1 MSNVA
6 PYEKRQRGS
15 LIVFVLSL
23 LLVAGVFFLRDAP
36 VPGLTLAAVVAL
48 FLASFGSLTVRVDEG
63 AVKLRFGVGLIRR
76 TIPLGRIQAAA
87 RVRNRWWYGWGIHL
101 TPHGW
106 LWNVAGLDA
115 VELRLEEGK
124 VFRIG
129 TDDPEGLE
137 AALSTHLSQEIGH
150 VPGRTG
156 VSARDHGQM

>member
-23 LLVAGVFFLRDAP
+23 LLVAGVFFLRDAL

-63 AVKLRFGVGLIRR
+63 GVKLRFGVGLIRR
-76 TIPLGRIQAAA
+76 TIPLGRIQAAT

-150 VPGRTG
+150 VPGRAG
-156 VSARDHGQM
+156 VSARDHNQM

>member
-1 MSNVA
+1 MVNVA

-23 LLVAGVFFLRDAP
+23 LLVAGVFFLRDAL

-48 FLASFGSLTVRVDEG
+48 LLASFGSLEVRVDEE

-76 TIPLGRIQAAA
+76 TIALDRIESAA
-87 RVRNRWWYGWGIHL
+87 RVRNRWWYGWGIRL

-115 VELRLEEGK
+115 VELRLTDGK
-124 VFRIG
+124 LFRIG
-129 TDDPEGLE
+129 TGDPEGLE
-137 AALSTHLSQEIGH
+137 GALE
-150 VPGRTG
+150 
-156 VSARDHGQM
+156 ARLARERR

>member
-1 MSNVA
+1 MFN
-6 PYEKRQRGS
+6 
-15 LIVFVLSL
+15 
-23 LLVAGVFFLRDAP
+23 
-36 VPGLTLAAVVAL
+36 
-48 FLASFGSLTVRVDEG
+48 EG

>member
-1 MSNVA
+1 MVNVA

-23 LLVAGVFFLRDAP
+23 LLVAGVFFLRDAL

-48 FLASFGSLTVRVDEG
+48 LLASFGSLEVRVDEE

-76 TIPLGRIQAAA
+76 TIALDRIESAA
-87 RVRNRWWYGWGIHL
+87 RVRNRWWYGWGIRL

-115 VELRLEEGK
+115 VELRLTDGK
-124 VFRIG
+124 LFRIG
-129 TDDPEGLE
+129 TGDPEGLQGALE
-137 AALSTHLSQEIGH
+137 ARL
-150 VPGRTG
+150 GRE
-156 VSARDHGQM
+156 RR

>member
-6 PYEKRQRGS
+6 PYQKRQRGS

-23 LLVAGVFFLRDAP
+23 LLVAGVFFVRDAL

-48 FLASFGSLTVRVDEG
+48 LLASFGSLEVRVDEE

-76 TIPLGRIQAAA
+76 TIALDRIESAA
-87 RVRNRWWYGWGIHL
+87 RVRNRWWYGWGIRL

-115 VELRLEEGK
+115 VELRLTDGK
-124 VFRIG
+124 LFRIG
-129 TDDPEGLE
+129 TDDPEGLQGALE
-137 AALSTHLSQEIGH
+137 ARL
-150 VPGRTG
+150 GRE
-156 VSARDHGQM
+156 SR

>member
-23 LLVAGVFFLRDAP
+23 LLVAGVFFLRDAL

-150 VPGRTG
+150 VPGRAG
-156 VSARDHGQM
+156 VSARDHNQM